1 MQTSETSIVKRLTAM
16 LCIALVFVFA
26 GMSLSN
32 SMDRIQHAPGAPIAH
47 EHMLLGDLSLEL
59 DHADD
64 HHSPQPDD
72 SDDDPVGHLAGG
84 HHHHADGGSGLIVP
98 DQAPAAILALAA
110 SAGTFEPQRRP
121 LGVKARGPERPPKDL
136 GPNA

>member
-1 MQTSETSIVKRLTAM
+1 MTAM

-98 DQAPAAILALAA
+98 DQRRRRYSRWPPARALSSRSDGR
-110 SAGTFEPQRRP
+110 SA
-121 LGVKARGPERPPKDL
+121 
-136 GPNA
+136 